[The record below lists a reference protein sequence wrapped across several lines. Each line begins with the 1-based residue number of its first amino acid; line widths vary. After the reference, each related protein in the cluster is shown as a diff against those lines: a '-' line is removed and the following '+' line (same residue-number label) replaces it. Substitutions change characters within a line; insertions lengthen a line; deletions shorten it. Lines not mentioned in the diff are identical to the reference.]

1 MREAFGGTWI
11 LGFVVLFIVLF
22 SGYLA
27 VSVNYTK
34 AFKVKNRIINIIEE
48 NEGYSESNYTSSV
61 MESMSTDDLKASSQ
75 TEDKIYAFL
84 KEIGYRTTEI
94 SESRCPNDANGNST
108 YQDGGY
114 CVETLSN
121 DQGYR
126 YYKVTTFIKL
136 EIPIV
141 WFNITIPITGETRVL
156 YNAQ

>member
-48 NEGYSESNYTSSV
+48 NEGYSESAFYKSEMETKSVEELRSSN
-61 MESMSTDDLKASSQ
+61 Q
-75 TEDKIYAFL
+75 TADKIYAFL
-84 KEIGYRTTEI
+84 KEIGYSTTQI
-94 SESRCPNDANGNST
+94 SESRCPNDSNGETT
-108 YQDGGY
+108 YKNGGY
-114 CVETLSN
+114 CVSAMTN
-121 DQGYR
+121 DQGYK

-141 WFNITIPITGETRVL
+141 SFNITIPITGETRVL

>member
-34 AFKVKNRIINIIEE
+34 AFKVKNRIISIIEE
-48 NEGYSESNYTSSV
+48 NEGYSTSNYSNMDAENLTTLQNSS
-61 MESMSTDDLKASSQ
+61 S

-84 KEIGYRTTEI
+84 KDIGYATTEINENRCSDGGYRT
-94 SESRCPNDANGNST
+94 
-108 YQDGGY
+108 GGY
-114 CVETLSN
+114 CVVELQTN
-121 DQGYR
+121 QGYK
-126 YYKVTTFIKL
+126 YYRVTTFIKL

-156 YNAQ
+156 YNAD

>member
-34 AFKVKNRIINIIEE
+34 AFKVKNRIISIIEE
-48 NEGYSESNYTSSV
+48 NEGYTSSNYSNMDT
-61 MESMSTDDLKASSQ
+61 ESISTLQNSNS

-84 KEIGYRTTEI
+84 RDIGYATTEV
-94 SESRCPNDANGNST
+94 SSSRCTNNDSEYKT
-108 YQDGGY
+108 GGY
-114 CVETLSN
+114 CLATIETS
-121 DQGYR
+121 QGTYYR
-126 YYKVTTFIKL
+126 VTSFIKL

-156 YNAQ
+156 YNTK